1 MQTWRGI
8 QIVTERQIL
17 GCAPSERTTG
27 INSRRPFGRSEA
39 TTRSDPLPPGSAIRV
54 AVEGLPDPSGASV

>member
-1 MQTWRGI
+1 MPVFPLPPTPRGLIGMQTWRGI

-27 INSRRPFGRSEA
+27 IPQAAVRPIRGN
-39 TTRSDPLPPGSAIRV
+39 DPL
-54 AVEGLPDPSGASV
+54 

>member
-27 INSRRPFGRSEA
+27 IELEAAVRPIRGN
-39 TTRSDPLPPGSAIRV
+39 DPL
-54 AVEGLPDPSGASV
+54 